1 MNNDKRRTDALI
13 TYLELCEL
21 LNEVPRR
28 FIYQMLAECDDLVK
42 LESSIRLMEKE
53 IEKLK

>member
-1 MNNDKRRTDALI
+1 MKNLQRQKDALL

-21 LNEVPRR
+21 LKEVPRK
-28 FIYQMLAECDDLVK
+28 FIYEMLSQSDDLVK
-42 LESSIRLMEKE
+42 LENSIRIMEKE

>member
-1 MNNDKRRTDALI
+1 MKNDKRRLDALL

-21 LNEVPRR
+21 LNEVPRK
-28 FIYQMLAECDDLVK
+28 FIYEMLSECDDLVT

-53 IEKLK
+53 INKLK